1 VQAKGRVFCIPV
13 PLGPEQA
20 VSDVLAAKQIE
31 QVRHIRHFVVEHPKT
46 ARLFLKQF
54 GLNTPLQELNMV
66 TFGEHERAKREVVAA
81 ALAPALAGQDV
92 GLLSEAGCPGVA
104 DPGAEVVE
112 AAHRAGLQVVPLVG
126 PSSLLLALMA
136 SGFNGQQFAF
146 LGYLN
151 SRPADRQVQL
161 RALEKRS
168 AEHRETLLFIETP
181 YRAQAVLDDCIK
193 TLRPATRL
201 LVARDLTLP
210 TEQVYQKP
218 VNQWRHQPVDLGKAL
233 VVFGLAAS

>member
-1 VQAKGRVFCIPV
+1 VQVKGRVFCIPV
-13 PLGPEQA
+13 PLSPEQA
-20 VSDVLAAKQIE
+20 VIDVLTARQIE

-54 GLNTPLQELNMV
+54 GLYAPLQELSMV
-66 TFGEHERAKREVVAA
+66 TFGEHERGKREIVAA

-92 GLLSEAGCPGVA
+92 GVMSEAGCPGVA

-136 SGFNGQQFAF
+136 SGLNGQQFAF

-161 RALEKRS
+161 RALEKR
-168 AEHRETLLFIETP
+168 ATEQRETLLFIETP
-181 YRAQAVLDDCIK
+181 YRAQAVLDDCIR
-193 TLRPATRL
+193 TLRPGTRL
-201 LVARDLTLP
+201 LVAQDLTLP
-210 TEQVYQKP
+210 TERVSQKP
-218 VNQWRHQPVDLGKAL
+218 VGQWRLQPVDLGKAL
-233 VVFGLAAS
+233 VVFGLAA